1 MPWEVEADKI
11 VGVGMKK
18 EPSGKISESQQDGLL
33 AEYNALRS
41 EILKRIELRNS
52 IMFGTLTFAG
62 VLLSFGLTTPTLA
75 LIYVIIS
82 MFLASAWVQS
92 DVIISNIGHYI
103 REKLESPQT
112 GLRWETHRQKARTV
126 QVSKTWFQPSAVS
139 SSGGVFLVT
148 QAVAIL
154 IAFSNLESFSVLEWV
169 LSAIAI
175 VCFFL
180 TFYFFQFA
188 SRKN

>member
-1 MPWEVEADKI
+1 
-11 VGVGMKK
+11 MKK
-18 EPSGKISESQQDGLL
+18 EPGAKISESQLDGLL

-62 VLLSFGLTTPTLA
+62 VLLGFGLTTPSLA
-75 LIYVIIS
+75 LIYAIIS
-82 MFLASAWVQS
+82 MFLAAAWVQS

-103 REKLESPQT
+103 REKLETPQT
-112 GLRWETHRQKARTV
+112 GLRWETQRQKERA
-126 QVSKTWFQPSAVS
+126 VSGKKNAFRPSAVFS
-139 SSGGVFLVT
+139 TGGVFLVT
-148 QAVAIL
+148 QAVAVL
-154 IAFSNLESFSVLEWV
+154 IAFSNFRGFALLEWV
-169 LSAIAI
+169 LSAVA
-175 VCFFL
+175 VGCFFL

>member
-1 MPWEVEADKI
+1 MTTQK

-18 EPSGKISESQQDGLL
+18 ESSANISESQRDGLL

-62 VLLSFGLTTPTLA
+62 VLLGFGLTTPTLA

-82 MFLASAWVQS
+82 MFLAAAWVQS
-92 DVIISNIGHYI
+92 DVIISNIGRYI
-103 REKLESPQT
+103 LEKLETPQT
-112 GLRWETHRQKARTV
+112 GLRWETQRQKERTES
-126 QVSKTWFQPSAVS
+126 SKRKTFQPSAVFS
-139 SSGGVFLVT
+139 TGGVFLVT

-154 IAFSNLESFSVLEWV
+154 IALSNLETFAILEWV
-169 LSAIAI
+169 LSAVAVI
-175 VCFFL
+175 CFFL

>member
-1 MPWEVEADKI
+1 
-11 VGVGMKK
+11 MKK
-18 EPSGKISESQQDGLL
+18 EPSEKVSESQHDGLL

-52 IMFGTLTFAG
+52 IVFGALTFAG
-62 VLLSFGLTTPTLA
+62 VLLSFGLTTPSLA

-92 DVIISNIGHYI
+92 DVIISTIGHYI
-103 REKLESPQT
+103 REKMEGPQT
-112 GLRWETHRQKARTV
+112 GLRWETQRQKDRAVYEKKSAFR
-126 QVSKTWFQPSAVS
+126 PSAVF

-154 IAFSNLESFSVLEWV
+154 IAFTNLESFAMLEWI
-169 LSAIAI
+169 LSVVAVI
-175 VCFFL
+175 CFFL

>member
-1 MPWEVEADKI
+1 
-11 VGVGMKK
+11 MKK
-18 EPSGKISESQQDGLL
+18 EPSGKIPESQLDGLL

-62 VLLSFGLTTPTLA
+62 VLLGFGLTTPSLA
-75 LIYVIIS
+75 LIYAIIS
-82 MFLASAWVQS
+82 MFLAAAWVQS

-103 REKLESPQT
+103 REKLETPQT
-112 GLRWETHRQKARTV
+112 GLRWETQRQKERA
-126 QVSKTWFQPSAVS
+126 VSGKKNAFRPSAVFS
-139 SSGGVFLVT
+139 TGGVFLAT
-148 QAVAIL
+148 QAVAVL
-154 IAFSNLESFSVLEWV
+154 IAFSNFKEFALLEWV
-169 LSAIAI
+169 LSAVA
-175 VCFFL
+175 VGCFFL

>member
-1 MPWEVEADKI
+1 
-11 VGVGMKK
+11 MKK
-18 EPSGKISESQQDGLL
+18 EPNEKISVSQRDGLL

-82 MFLASAWVQS
+82 TFLAAAWVQS

-103 REKLESPQT
+103 REKLENPEN
-112 GLRWETHRQKARTV
+112 GLRWETFRQKERTAFAKKRV
-126 QVSKTWFQPSAVS
+126 FQPSAVFS
-139 SSGGVFLVT
+139 TGGIFLVT

-154 IAFSNLESFSVLEWV
+154 IALSNLGNFALLEWV
-169 LSAIAI
+169 LCFVA
-175 VCFFL
+175 VLCFFL

>member
-1 MPWEVEADKI
+1 
-11 VGVGMKK
+11 MKK
-18 EPSGKISESQQDGLL
+18 EPSGKISESQHDGLL

-52 IMFGTLTFAG
+52 ILFGTLTFAG
-62 VLLSFGLTTPTLA
+62 VLLGFGLTTPTLA

-82 MFLASAWVQS
+82 AFLAAAWVQS

-103 REKLESPQT
+103 REKLETPEN
-112 GLRWETHRQKARTV
+112 GLRWETFRQKERTV
-126 QVSKTWFQPSAVS
+126 SARKKIFQPSAVFS
-139 SSGGVFLVT
+139 TGGVFLVT

-154 IAFSNLESFSVLEWV
+154 IALSNFGHFALLEWV
-169 LSAIAI
+169 LSAVAVI
-175 VCFFL
+175 CFFL

>member
-1 MPWEVEADKI
+1 
-11 VGVGMKK
+11 MKK
-18 EPSGKISESQQDGLL
+18 EPNNTLSNSQLDGLL

-52 IMFGTLTFAG
+52 IQFGTLTFAG
-62 VLLSFGLTTPTLA
+62 VLLGFGLTTPTLA

-82 MFLASAWVQS
+82 MFLAAAWVQS

-103 REKLESPQT
+103 LEKLETPQT
-112 GLRWETHRQKARTV
+112 GLRWETQRQKERAASAKKRV
-126 QVSKTWFQPSAVS
+126 FQPSAVFS
-139 SSGGVFLVT
+139 TGGVFLVT

-154 IAFSNLESFSVLEWV
+154 IALSNLEIFTLLEWV
-169 LSAIAI
+169 LSAVA
-175 VCFFL
+175 VTCFFL

>member
-1 MPWEVEADKI
+1 
-11 VGVGMKK
+11 MKK
-18 EPSGKISESQQDGLL
+18 EPSGKIPESQLDGLL

-62 VLLSFGLTTPTLA
+62 VLLGFGLTTPSLA

-82 MFLASAWVQS
+82 MFLAAAWVQS
-92 DVIISNIGHYI
+92 DVIVSNIGHYI
-103 REKLESPQT
+103 REKLETPQT
-112 GLRWETHRQKARTV
+112 GLRWETQRQKERAASGKKNAFR
-126 QVSKTWFQPSAVS
+126 PSAVFS
-139 SSGGVFLVT
+139 TGGVFLVT

-154 IAFSNLESFSVLEWV
+154 IAFSNFRDFALLEWV
-169 LSAIAI
+169 LSTVA
-175 VCFFL
+175 VGCFFL